1 MSALQGS
8 KKAIIRSYL
17 RVPGAAGQVK
27 ILIFLVKTIFFLLYD
42 NMFCDAVQVPIL
54 RNLRPALNN
63 TSYAK
68 TNKPMHYKN
77 LQYATVMSP
86 WFATLT

>member
-8 KKAIIRSYL
+8 KKALVRSYL
-17 RVPGAAGQVK
+17 GVPEAAGHVK
-27 ILIFLVKTIFFLLYD
+27 NFDISSENYIFFLYD
-42 NMFCDAVQVPIL
+42 NIFCDAVQVPIL

-68 TNKPMHYKN
+68 TNKPVHYKN
-77 LQYATVMSP
+77 LQYATVISP